1 MNYISMILIISIL
14 FINFILYKK
23 NKLNKKLFIISS
35 FFIILYSIIS
45 ILIYYNNFSKGF
57 GDGILL
63 GPVAGNNFCD
73 EERYY
78 FESKILFN
86 HFSNGEFFEWLTHKL
101 PKIEYYTTI
110 TQIPGYG
117 NYNFFVVFLAFL
129 RLLGLNTALNLILFK
144 IVFYIPTAIYLYKL
158 ARIYLNEKKSLILV
172 IFFSALP
179 GYILC
184 NTLLMRDNIIILLL
198 LIILYYIL
206 NKETKLNYLII
217 IPVSILLF
225 MLRGYLILIL
235 LATYIFLFKNDKK
248 LITYKD
254 LLYIL
259 VIIITLL
266 FFINYNFDNGLLNIF
281 GFSDSQMSV
290 LQETFI
296 KENGNGLKMLL
307 TVFVKT
313 GIHIIYD
320 PPLLNF
326 LTTGSVYLILLSI
339 GNILGT
345 ILSVIF
351 AIKYIYIS
359 IKNKDNKLTYL
370 VKFIAYFSL
379 LCGILVFSKD
389 GFIINRVALMWLP
402 LFIII
407 ILIPI
412 NKFNKK

>member
-1 MNYISMILIISIL
+1 
-14 FINFILYKK
+14 
-23 NKLNKKLFIISS
+23 
-35 FFIILYSIIS
+35 
-45 ILIYYNNFSKGF
+45 
-57 GDGILL
+57 
-63 GPVAGNNFCD
+63 
-73 EERYY
+73 
-78 FESKILFN
+78 
-86 HFSNGEFFEWLTHKL
+86 
-101 PKIEYYTTI
+101 
-110 TQIPGYG
+110 
-117 NYNFFVVFLAFL
+117 
-129 RLLGLNTALNLILFK
+129 
-144 IVFYIPTAIYLYKL
+144 
-158 ARIYLNEKKSLILV
+158 
-172 IFFSALP
+172 
-179 GYILC
+179 
-184 NTLLMRDNIIILLL
+184 
-198 LIILYYIL
+198 
-206 NKETKLNYLII
+206 
-217 IPVSILLF
+217 
-225 MLRGYLILIL
+225 
-235 LATYIFLFKNDKK
+235 
-248 LITYKD
+248 
-254 LLYIL
+254 
-259 VIIITLL
+259 
-266 FFINYNFDNGLLNIF
+266 
-281 GFSDSQMSV
+281 MSV

>member
-1 MNYISMILIISIL
+1 M
-14 FINFILYKK
+14 
-23 NKLNKKLFIISS
+23 
-35 FFIILYSIIS
+35 
-45 ILIYYNNFSKGF
+45 
-57 GDGILL
+57 
-63 GPVAGNNFCD
+63 
-73 EERYY
+73 
-78 FESKILFN
+78 
-86 HFSNGEFFEWLTHKL
+86 
-101 PKIEYYTTI
+101 
-110 TQIPGYG
+110 
-117 NYNFFVVFLAFL
+117 
-129 RLLGLNTALNLILFK
+129 
-144 IVFYIPTAIYLYKL
+144 
-158 ARIYLNEKKSLILV
+158 
-172 IFFSALP
+172 
-179 GYILC
+179 
-184 NTLLMRDNIIILLL
+184 
-198 LIILYYIL
+198 

>member
-1 MNYISMILIISIL
+1 M
-14 FINFILYKK
+14 
-23 NKLNKKLFIISS
+23 
-35 FFIILYSIIS
+35 
-45 ILIYYNNFSKGF
+45 
-57 GDGILL
+57 
-63 GPVAGNNFCD
+63 
-73 EERYY
+73 
-78 FESKILFN
+78 
-86 HFSNGEFFEWLTHKL
+86 
-101 PKIEYYTTI
+101 
-110 TQIPGYG
+110 
-117 NYNFFVVFLAFL
+117 
-129 RLLGLNTALNLILFK
+129 
-144 IVFYIPTAIYLYKL
+144 
-158 ARIYLNEKKSLILV
+158 

-184 NTLLMRDNIIILLL
+184 NTLIMRDNIILLLL
-198 LIILYYIL
+198 LILLYYIL